1 MKLRIIVS
9 HNYLPCDEAKK
20 KYGTSPEL
28 VHVCSSTSLTR
39 DQFDEWAKQHF
50 ILDTECPNSC
60 PKLNYTMCELANL
73 WAGASLP
80 DVKQADYIGLCH
92 YRRLFDIEQ
101 VKNCIELRKPD
112 IICAPSTGI
121 GTIGSYAG
129 IRGQYEAAHVKS
141 DFDELEGYLKESFL
155 YQKKPSSLMIWER
168 LPVLPSPYNCTIMA
182 RSVFFDYIDRMFRV
196 LFDLYKKLDSSIANR
211 DSYQRRA
218 IGFLGERY
226 TSWYVTTQHLLGKNV
241 VELPVQFY
249 KDWKPLTAVDNRAQ

>member
-1 MKLRIIVS
+1 
-9 HNYLPCDEAKK
+9 
-20 KYGTSPEL
+20 
-28 VHVCSSTSLTR
+28 
-39 DQFDEWAKQHF
+39 
-50 ILDTECPNSC
+50 
-60 PKLNYTMCELANL
+60 
-73 WAGASLP
+73 
-80 DVKQADYIGLCH
+80 
-92 YRRLFDIEQ
+92 
-101 VKNCIELRKPD
+101 
-112 IICAPSTGI
+112 
-121 GTIGSYAG
+121 
-129 IRGQYEAAHVKS
+129 
-141 DFDELEGYLKESFL
+141 
-155 YQKKPSSLMIWER
+155 MIWER